1 MADLNFIL
9 ANTGIQ
15 QLKVLAFKKPEFKSD
30 PFKFSALGTPVFT
43 NLFIPGGNFTNLDG
57 KVIPFAGDI
66 KGEGFQLD
74 AVIMTV
80 SATKNVIT
88 TAVAGR
94 EGTVKEFAS
103 DGDFVITIEGVM
115 VGEQQNIYPEEQMN
129 TLIEVC
135 RVPETLKITSEF
147 LGFFDID
154 EVVITDYNFP
164 QKAGSRNIQS
174 FTISMLSDLPLE
186 LR

>member
-1 MADLNFIL
+1 MATLDFIL

-30 PFKFSALGTPVFT
+30 DPLKFSSLGTPVFT
-43 NLFIPGGNFTNLDG
+43 NLFIPGGNFTDLDG
-57 KVIPFAGDI
+57 NIIEF
-66 KGEGFQLD
+66 EGFQLD

-103 DGDFVITIEGVM
+103 DGDFVITVEGVM
-115 VGEQQNIYPEEQMN
+115 VGEQQNVYPEDQM
-129 TLIEVC
+129 TALIEVC
-135 RVPETLKITSEF
+135 RVPETLKIISEF
-147 LGFFDID
+147 LEFFDIQ

-164 QKAGSRNIQS
+164 QKSGSRNIQS
-174 FTISMLSDLPLE
+174 FTISMLSDQPLE